1 LNRQRTVLRAVA
13 VLFVAGG
20 TVRMLANQAVFSLA
34 GIGELWVDAPYFVY
48 VYRVLGAFVVLT
60 GLYLWSLAVEGGAAR
75 HGVRAVEWGLGL
87 AAVVMLVTG
96 WHTGLPARFYVVD
109 VVFCVGVVFLL
120 EWVRR
125 RARSGPRER
134 GRSRE

>member
-1 LNRQRTVLRAVA
+1 MNRQRTILRAVA
-13 VLFVAGG
+13 VLFIGGG
-20 TVRMLANQAVFSLA
+20 TVRLLANQAVFTLA
-34 GIGELWVDAPYFVY
+34 GMGDLWVDAPYFVY

-60 GLYLWSLAVEGGAAR
+60 GLTLWSLAAEVGSTR
-75 HGVRAVEWGLGL
+75 RGVLFAELGLGL

-125 RARSGPRER
+125 RARGGPRER